1 MTDNDGANKRKSE
14 RLENELPVA
23 YRSVD
28 GFITDW
34 VTNISRGGLF
44 INSRQ
49 PLPQG
54 TTVRLIIQLPDTPFP
69 FDLTG
74 RVVRVIDV
82 DNAGGEDPGMGVEFV
97 DIDEDKRGRIE
108 KFVEKLRTAL
118 PSEPKKPKK

>member
-1 MTDNDGANKRKSE
+1 MTDDGANKRKSE

-34 VTNISRGGLF
+34 VTNISKGGLF

-54 TTVRLIIQLPDTPFP
+54 TTVRLIIQLPDAPFP

-74 RVVRVIDV
+74 RVVRVIES
-82 DNAGGEDPGMGVEFV
+82 DNAGGEPPGMGVEFV
-97 DIDEDKRGRIE
+97 DIDEDKRARIE
-108 KFVEKLRTAL
+108 KFVERLRTAL
-118 PSEPKKPKK
+118 PPEPRKRLK

>member
-1 MTDNDGANKRKSE
+1 MTDTDGANKRKSD

-34 VTNISRGGLF
+34 VTNISKGGLF
-44 INSRQ
+44 INSRT
-49 PLPQG
+49 PLPVG

-74 RVVRVIDV
+74 RIVRVIDEN
-82 DNAGGEDPGMGVEFV
+82 NAAAEPPGMGVEFV
-97 DIDEDKRGRIE
+97 NITEDKRERIDR
-108 KFVEKLRTAL
+108 FVDKLRMAL
-118 PSEPKKPKK
+118 SGDGKMAR